1 MIQRKQTLF
10 LLAVLIIAIVMIF
23 IPFQI
28 LLTGGESWNIAL
40 IAGNSWIILNSNMYY
55 PNILNVLIIVLSI
68 FTVFKYKNRP
78 LQYKLSN
85 ITALLNIFMVGLFFL
100 LPFTNAN
107 PGESIEYAFGSF
119 LPIISMGFAFLAAHF
134 IKKDEQLVRSADRI
148 R

>member
-1 MIQRKQTLF
+1 MIQRKQTLL

>member
-10 LLAVLIIAIVMIF
+10 LLAVFIIAIIMIF
-23 IPFQI
+23 IPFQV
-28 LLTGGESWNIAL
+28 LLTSGESWNIAL

-55 PNILNVLIIVLSI
+55 PNILNLLIIVLSI
-68 FTVFKYKNRP
+68 FTIFKYKNRP

-85 ITALLNIFMVGLFFL
+85 VIALLNIFMVGLFFL
-100 LPFTNAN
+100 LPYTHAN
-107 PGESIEYAFGSF
+107 PGESIKYAFGSF
-119 LPIISMGFAFLAAHF
+119 LPILSMGFAFLAAHF

>member
-10 LLAVLIIAIVMIF
+10 LLAVFIIAIIMIF
-23 IPFQI
+23 IPFQV
-28 LLTGGESWNIAL
+28 LLTSGESWNIAL

-55 PNILNVLIIVLSI
+55 PNILNLLIIVLSI
-68 FTVFKYKNRP
+68 FTIFKYKNRP

-85 ITALLNIFMVGLFFL
+85 VIALLNIFMVGLFFL
-100 LPFTNAN
+100 LPYTHAN
-107 PGESIEYAFGSF
+107 PGESII
-119 LPIISMGFAFLAAHF
+119 LSMGFAFLAAHF

>member
-10 LLAVLIIAIVMIF
+10 LLAVFIIAIVMIF
-23 IPFQI
+23 IPFQV
-28 LLTGGESWNIAL
+28 LLTSGESWNIAL

-68 FTVFKYKNRP
+68 FTIFKYKNRP

-85 ITALLNIFMVGLFFL
+85 VIALLNVFMVGLFFL
-100 LPFTNAN
+100 LPFTQAN
-107 PGESIEYAFGSF
+107 TGESIRYVFGAF
-119 LPIISMGFAFLAAHF
+119 LPIFSMGFAFLAAHF
-134 IKKDEQLVRSADRI
+134 IKKDEQLVRNSDRI

>member
-68 FTVFKYKNRP
+68 FAVFKYKNRP